1 MATIRPLYLAGAI
14 SAIYIGESIEAIPTP
29 MPAINREAIKKSLLG
44 AKAINK
50 EEIPKIEAAIR
61 SPGFLP
67 FLSAIFPA
75 VMQPIIAPNAKLPV
89 AKPSQY
95 SVRLNFSFKKGNAPE
110 ITAKSNPNR
119 YPPKAEIN
127 DKTRM

>member
-1 MATIRPLYLAGAI
+1 
-14 SAIYIGESIEAIPTP
+14 
-29 MPAINREAIKKSLLG
+29 MPATNREAMNKSLLG
-44 AKAINK
+44 ANAMNNDEMQKT
-50 EEIPKIEAAIR
+50 EAAINN
-61 SPGFLP
+61 PGFLP